1 MVMDLRSFEAPWTEG
16 EYSTFLEEDF
26 ERANWA
32 RPRQVKLPWDDS
44 HERQDQTPQ
53 SIGAR
58 DAALGGLI
66 LSLLV
71 ATILGKVD
79 PMKAYFSHI
88 YASRNTWPFEK
99 SPTWT

>member
-16 EYSTFLEEDF
+16 EYSTFLEENF
-26 ERANWA
+26 VRANWA

-66 LSLLV
+66 LSFIV

-79 PMKAYFSHI
+79 PNEIIFLPYLCF
-88 YASRNTWPFEK
+88 
-99 SPTWT
+99 

>member
-32 RPRQVKLPWDDS
+32 RPRQVKLPFDDS

-66 LSLLV
+66 LSFIV
-71 ATILGKVD
+71 ASILGKVD
-79 PMKAYFSHI
+79 PNEIIFLPYLCF
-88 YASRNTWPFEK
+88 
-99 SPTWT
+99 